1 MNIYEIDNAMF
12 SLIDEETGEIKDY
25 EHLKNYK
32 CREKK
37 KSKIQRYGIKIL

>member
-12 SLIDEETGEIKDY
+12 SLINEETGEIKDY
-25 EHLKNYK
+25 EAFE

-37 KSKIQRYGIKIL
+37 KSKIQRCGIKIS